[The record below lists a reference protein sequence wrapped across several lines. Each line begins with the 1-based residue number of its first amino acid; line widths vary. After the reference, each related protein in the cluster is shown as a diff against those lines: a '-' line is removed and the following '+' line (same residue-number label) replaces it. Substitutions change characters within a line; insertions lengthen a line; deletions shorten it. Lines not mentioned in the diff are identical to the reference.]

1 MSNTVIEI
9 NKKQLFPKNEN
20 YLTKHKTYQL
30 KHSSRYKIKW
40 PFVFIGILTI
50 FNTTFAQK
58 LLTNNLR
65 EKEIYT
71 VNRITTSP
79 SKGETPKFNSPSF
92 QWPSKKK
99 ATYSIRISTSKIF
112 DQSVIEKNNIEYAIY
127 NPHQPLAAGKWYW
140 QYKWSDGNWNALD
153 SFEINTSTR
162 IFPTV
167 SIEKLLN
174 YIPNTHPRVLVNK
187 SEINNFRLNAI
198 NTKEALAIINEANNN
213 LTKPIPKEADALPKF
228 QGKDKFENEKIA
240 SLASKWS
247 GKKVQETL
255 NIFSQAYVLTGDE
268 KYFKIAKLWMLEVA
282 TWDPM
287 GPSHT
292 NNFADGGIMSSLAI
306 GLDSFWDLLTESER
320 LLIKKN
326 VSTRADQFY
335 KLWINQVEAR
345 SSSMHVWQQIMHNL
359 LQTALVLKG
368 EHTSAEKW
376 IGYIYELWIA
386 QSPKMAEEDGAWFN
400 GSAYFGMNA
409 LSLIDIPT
417 IFKKL
422 SGVDFMISPW
432 FQNNPTWLIYSF
444 PPNSTSD
451 GFANDGERY
460 KFPWLNYAGYTD
472 ALAKLLDNPYAAW
485 YSNAVAKSVGKDIAD
500 DAEFRWFRLSNEK
513 KKSISTNSIS
523 FPSSAF
529 FPEVGVGYM
538 HSNLQDTKND
548 LMLSLR
554 SSPFGP
560 MSHTHADHNTF
571 NIAYGGKRLF
581 YNTGYRPAMGDP
593 HFLGWYKHT
602 QGHNGV
608 LIDGNGQPFSDGAF
622 GWIPKNLQGAQI
634 SYAVGDASNAYS
646 GIVDGKEIDHGMNLF
661 RRHYVMLPPSI
672 IVIYD
677 ELEADHPAT
686 WSWLLHNYDG
696 FTLDPNKQTV
706 FAQSET
712 AKAQISL
719 FSSSSID
726 LKLTDQFSVP
736 VDNWTNKINEDGDTL
751 NFVNQWHLEA
761 VSKQKTEKMRYL
773 AVMQVKPDG
782 QFEKIVLS
790 NDTKTISVGQF
801 HIKANMNI
809 KEPALIQINN
819 IENTLSFVSS
829 GTLMFEKN
837 KYIGTDNKSAK
848 LIEKKDGKIIFKEVL
863 DETPPAMK
871 RMMSKIGNNK

>member
-1 MSNTVIEI
+1 
-9 NKKQLFPKNEN
+9 
-20 YLTKHKTYQL
+20 L
-30 KHSSRYKIKW
+30 KHSSINKIKW
-40 PFVFIGILTI
+40 PFVLIGILTI
-50 FNTTFAQK
+50 FNNTFAQK
-58 LLTNNLR
+58 ILTTNLR

-71 VNRITTSP
+71 VTRNTTSP
-79 SKGETPKFNSPSF
+79 SNGESPKFNSPSF
-92 QWPSKKK
+92 QWPAKKN
-99 ATYSIRISTSKIF
+99 ASYSVRISTTKNF
-112 DQSVIEKNNIEYAIY
+112 DQSLIEKNKIAFALF
-127 NPHQPLAAGKWYW
+127 NPHQQLTQGKWYW
-140 QYKWSDGNWNALD
+140 QYKINQENWNPID
-153 SFEINTSTR
+153 SFDINTSTR
-162 IFPTV
+162 IFPTLPV
-167 SIEKLLN
+167 DKIIN
-174 YIPNTHPRVLVNK
+174 NIPAAHPRVLINK
-187 SEINNFRLNAI
+187 SEINNFRLNASK
-198 NTKEALAIINEANNN
+198 TKEAIAIINEANKI
-213 LTKPIPKEADALPKF
+213 LTTPIPKEGDALPKY

-247 GKKVQETL
+247 GRKIQENL
-255 NIFSQAYVLTGDE
+255 NIFSQAYILTGDI

-320 LLIKKN
+320 NQIKKN

-345 SSSMHVWQQIMHNL
+345 SSSMHVWQHIMHNL
-359 LQTALVLKG
+359 LETALALKG
-368 EHTSAEKW
+368 EHPTAENW
-376 IGYIYELWIA
+376 IEYIYELWIA
-386 QSPKMAEEDGAWFN
+386 QSPKMAEEDGAWIN

-422 SGVDFMISPW
+422 SGVDFMTAPW
-432 FQNNPTWLIYSF
+432 FQNNPKWLIYSF

-451 GFANDGERY
+451 GFGNDGERY
-460 KFPWLNYAGYTD
+460 KFPWINYAGYTD
-472 ALAKLLDNPYAAW
+472 ALARLTNNSSATWYA
-485 YSNAVAKSVGKDIAD
+485 NAVAKSVGKEIAD
-500 DAEFRWFRLSNEK
+500 DAEFRWFRIRDGIK
-513 KKSISTNSIS
+513 KTTALNPLPFKQD
-523 FPSSAF
+523 AF

-538 HSNLQDTKND
+538 HTNVQDTKND

-622 GWIPKNLQGAQI
+622 GWIPRNIKGEQI

-712 AKAQISL
+712 AKAQVSL

-761 VSKQKTEKMRYL
+761 VSKQKNEKMRYL
-773 AVMQVKPDG
+773 AVMQVKPG
-782 QFEKIVLS
+782 GHFEKIVMS
-790 NDTKTISVGQF
+790 NDSKTISVGQF
-801 HIKANMNI
+801 QIKANMNI

-863 DETPPAMK
+863 DEMPPAMK

>member
-1 MSNTVIEI
+1 M

-20 YLTKHKTYQL
+20 FLTKYKTYQL
-30 KHSSRYKIKW
+30 KHSSRFKIKW
-40 PFVFIGILTI
+40 PFVLIGILTI
-50 FNTTFAQK
+50 FNNTFAQK
-58 LLTNNLR
+58 LLTSNLKD
-65 EKEIYT
+65 KEIYT
-71 VNRITTSP
+71 VTRITTSP

-99 ATYSIRISTSKIF
+99 ATYSIRISTAKNF

-127 NPHQPLAAGKWYW
+127 NPHQQLTKGKWYW
-140 QYKWSDGNWNALD
+140 QYKINQENWNPID
-153 SFEINTSTR
+153 SFEINPSTR

-167 SIEKLLN
+167 SVEKIIN
-174 YIPNTHPRVLVNK
+174 NIPAAHPRVLINK
-187 SEINNFRLNAI
+187 SEINNFRLNASK
-198 NTKEALAIINEANNN
+198 TKEALAIITEANNN
-213 LTKPIPKEADALPKF
+213 LTNPIPKEADALPKF

-247 GKKVQETL
+247 GRKVQETL
-255 NIFSQAYVLTGDE
+255 NIFSQAYILTGDI
-268 KYFKIAKLWMLEVA
+268 KYFKAAKLWMLEVA

-292 NNFADGGIMSSLAI
+292 NNFADGGIMSSMAI
-306 GLDSFWDLLTESER
+306 GLESFWDLLTETER
-320 LLIKKN
+320 NLIKKN
-326 VSTRADQFY
+326 ISTRADQFC
-335 KLWINQVEAR
+335 KLWMNQVEVR
-345 SSSMHVWQQIMHNL
+345 SSSMHVWQHIMHNL
-359 LQTALVLKG
+359 LETGLALKG
-368 EHTSAEKW
+368 EHPTAENW
-376 IGYIYELWIA
+376 IEYIYELWIA

-422 SGVDFMISPW
+422 SGVDFMTAPW
-432 FQNNPTWLIYSF
+432 FKNNPTWLIYSF

-451 GFANDGERY
+451 GFGNDGERY
-460 KFPWLNYAGYTD
+460 KFPWINYAGYTD
-472 ALAKLLDNPYAAW
+472 ALARLTNNSSATWYA
-485 YSNAVAKSVGKDIAD
+485 NAVAKSVGKEIAD
-500 DAEFRWFRLSNEK
+500 DAEFRWFRIRDGIKKTTALHPLSFK
-513 KKSISTNSIS
+513 QD
-523 FPSSAF
+523 AF
-529 FPEVGVGYM
+529 FQEVGVGYM
-538 HSNLQDTKND
+538 HTNVQDTKND

-608 LIDGNGQPFSDGAF
+608 LIDGHGQPFSDGAF

-712 AKAQISL
+712 AKAQVSL

-773 AVMQVKPDG
+773 AVLQIKPDG
-782 QFEKIVLS
+782 RFEKII
-790 NDTKTISVGQF
+790 KTIDNGDVTVGNYR
-801 HIKANMNI
+801 IKANMNVN
-809 KEPALIQINN
+809 EAAHIQINN
-819 IENTLSFVSS
+819 IENTLSFISS

-837 KYIGTDNKSAK
+837 KYIGTDIKSTK

-863 DETPPAMK
+863 DEMPPAMK
-871 RMMSKIGNNK
+871 RMMSRIENNK